1 RRWHARPP
9 HHRSAP
15 QAAQDLPGAGG
26 RHADP
31 RAAAGTAR
39 GRAAQRRTH
48 PAGAGR
54 GHRPARAVAPRSP
67 HPPAPDRA
75 RRVAAAADP
84 RGPQP
89 AGAAHDRGGRAA
101 HPAPGADGDRRARAR
116 RAGAGAMAVARR
128 PARAVGAQ
136 QARADS
142 RRQGRLLTFGQ
153 PAAVRSTAGTP
164 EPMPNTKA
172 SAGRVLVVDDQ
183 PSNLRIISA
192 LLSRQ
197 GYSVYTAESGE
208 EALQRLEQQSSDL
221 VLLDMMMPGMDG
233 FELLDEIRANPAWS
247 GLPVVFLTAA
257 HDRDLLLRA
266 FDSGAVDYVTKPFM
280 PEELLAR
287 VQAHIGLKLTR
298 DRLERVAQERQELVN
313 LVAHD
318 LKNPLTSIFFASD
331 LLITGQ
337 TREDRIPRY
346 LQMVRDSA
354 EDALGY
360 IRRYL
365 ETQAS
370 ARPRA
375 GDASARACL
384 PGLAERTGQRYALQP
399 EERGS
404 QRRVDGLPE
413 QTSVA
418 IDALVLRQVCE
429 NLISNAIKYAPGS
442 DIDLVVRASAPG
454 YWQLRVEDR
463 GPGIPESRHSS
474 LFTPF
479 FRISTGDAA

>member
-1 RRWHARPP
+1 
-9 HHRSAP
+9 
-15 QAAQDLPGAGG
+15 
-26 RHADP
+26 
-31 RAAAGTAR
+31 
-39 GRAAQRRTH
+39 
-48 PAGAGR
+48 
-54 GHRPARAVAPRSP
+54 
-67 HPPAPDRA
+67 
-75 RRVAAAADP
+75 
-84 RGPQP
+84 
-89 AGAAHDRGGRAA
+89 
-101 HPAPGADGDRRARAR
+101 
-116 RAGAGAMAVARR
+116 
-128 PARAVGAQ
+128 
-136 QARADS
+136 
-142 RRQGRLLTFGQ
+142 
-153 PAAVRSTAGTP
+153 
-164 EPMPNTKA
+164 MPNTKA

-298 DRLERVAQERQELVN
+298 DRLERVARERQELVN

-318 LKNPLTSIFFASD
+318 LKNPLSSIFFASD
-331 LLITGQ
+331 LLLTGQ
-337 TREDRIPRY
+337 TRAERVPRY
-346 LQMVRDSA
+346 LQMIRDSA

-370 ARPRA
+370 ARSQAAREP
-375 GDASARACL
+375 ARA
-384 PGLAERTGQRYALQP
+384 A
-399 EERGS
+399 
-404 QRRVDGLPE
+404 LPE
-413 QTSVA
+413 
-418 IDALVLRQVCE
+418 LVE
-429 NLISNAIKYAPGS
+429 
-442 DIDLVVRASAPG
+442 
-454 YWQLRVEDR
+454 
-463 GPGIPESRHSS
+463 
-474 LFTPF
+474 
-479 FRISTGDAA
+479 